1 LTTLSNNTSWLVD
14 NIRAY
19 IRVGVSGYPTNDG
32 YPGFKEFGCI
42 LVSGYL
48 DKMTLEEAPV
58 RQVGIPRHDARSRV
72 MYPGSCQEPGTWI
85 QDLAGSWIHEGTVL
99 TPGVT
104 APGRSFQH
112 LEVTVTPGLDGT
124 CATPQHKRL
133 WPLGAALV
141 PLSPALVALGHKS
154 LCP

>member
-1 LTTLSNNTSWLVD
+1 MTTLSNNTSWLVD

-19 IRVGVSGYPTNDG
+19 IRVGVSGYPANDG

-58 RQVGIPRHDARSRV
+58 RQVGIPRRDARSRV

-85 QDLAGSWIHEGTVL
+85 QDLAGSWIQDTGASQAGTRDFQAGTGWHKMSDVESPRPFKSMRINENAWETHE
-99 TPGVT
+99 
-104 APGRSFQH
+104 H
-112 LEVTVTPGLDGT
+112 E
-124 CATPQHKRL
+124 
-133 WPLGAALV
+133 W
-141 PLSPALVALGHKS
+141 KS
-154 LCP
+154 IEILRNL